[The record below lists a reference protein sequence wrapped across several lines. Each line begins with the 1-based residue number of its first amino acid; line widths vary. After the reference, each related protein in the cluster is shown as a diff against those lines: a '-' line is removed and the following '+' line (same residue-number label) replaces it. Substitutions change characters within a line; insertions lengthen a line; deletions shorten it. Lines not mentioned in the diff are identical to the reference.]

1 MLEIGDRVTVTA
13 DWLGIR
19 RKAKGTVL
27 LCGFRDPVEYLVQF
41 RTGKHWI
48 PAVHLSC
55 AHSSRGTPLFPP
67 MLLPPVSPSYY
78 PSSFAA

>member
-27 LCGFRDPVEYLVQF
+27 LCGFRDPVEYLVRF
-41 RTGKHWI
+41 RTGKRWI
-48 PAVHLSC
+48 PAIHLNC
-55 AHSSRGTPLFPP
+55 AAHSSRNTPLFPP
-67 MLLPPVSPSYY
+67 MLLPPISPS
-78 PSSFAA
+78 PPGSFAV